1 MPFRIALSGLT
12 AASTDLKVTGN
23 NIANAATTGFKQSRA
38 EFSDVYAV
46 AFGGTA
52 STATGNGV
60 RVATVAQQFT
70 QGTIEFSDKALD
82 LAINGVGFFAV
93 SDGQGQAYTRS
104 GSFHVDN
111 SGTVVNNNNQA
122 LQIFPVNT
130 TGTSVSSTTFNTGV
144 LNDLQLATTD
154 GPPNATTTISAGLNL
169 NASAAVPVGA
179 DPSGNGALFD
189 PTDPSTYNSAT
200 SIIVY
205 DSLGSEHTASL
216 YYEKTPTANT
226 WNVFTVVD
234 NYTARESNV
243 TPVTI
248 TFDDSGRIVTP
259 GSGIINYDPITSADL
274 GITNNITPLQVS
286 VDYNNTTQFGSPF
299 GVNTLSQ
306 DGYASGRLSGIDID
320 PEGVVFAR
328 FTNGQSSALGK
339 VALANFANPQGLR
352 QLGDTEWSQ
361 TFESGDLVLGEPGTG
376 SFGLLQSGALESSNV
391 DIATSL
397 VGLITAQ
404 RNFQANAQV
413 ISTADTITQTII
425 NI

>member
-38 EFSDVYAV
+38 EFADVYAV
-46 AFGGTA
+46 SFGGTA

-60 RVATVAQQFT
+60 RVANVAQQFN
-70 QGTIEFSDKALD
+70 QGSIEFTDRALD
-82 LAINGVGFFAV
+82 VAINGVGFFV
-93 SDGQGQAYTRS
+93 VRDGKGQAYSRD
-104 GSFHVDN
+104 GNYHVDN
-111 SGTVVNNNNQA
+111 GGTVVNNYNQS
-122 LQIFPVNT
+122 LQIFPVNAN
-130 TGTSVSSTTFNTGV
+130 SNSLAQTTFNTGI
-144 LNDLQLATTD
+144 LTDLQLATTD
-154 GPPNATTTISAGLNL
+154 GPPNATTSIAAGLNL
-169 NASAAVPVGA
+169 NASATPPIAA

-189 PTDPSTYNSAT
+189 PTDPNTYTSTT
-200 SIIVY
+200 SVIVY
-205 DSLGSEHTASL
+205 DSLGSQHTASM

-226 WNVFTVVD
+226 WNVFMVVD
-234 NYTARESNV
+234 GYNV
-243 TPVTI
+243 PSGGASPVTM
-248 TFDDSGRIVTP
+248 TYDASGRILSPATGIVAYDSITP
-259 GSGIINYDPITSADL
+259 ANLGS
-274 GITNNITPLQVS
+274 TNNFVPLQLN
-286 VDYNNTTQFGSPF
+286 VDYSNSTQFGSPF
-299 GVNTLSQ
+299 GVNTLTQ

-320 PEGVVFAR
+320 PEGIVFAR
-328 FTNGQSSALGK
+328 FTNGQSTALGK
-339 VALANFANPQGLR
+339 VALANFPNLQGLR
-352 QLGDTEWSQ
+352 QLGDTQWAQ